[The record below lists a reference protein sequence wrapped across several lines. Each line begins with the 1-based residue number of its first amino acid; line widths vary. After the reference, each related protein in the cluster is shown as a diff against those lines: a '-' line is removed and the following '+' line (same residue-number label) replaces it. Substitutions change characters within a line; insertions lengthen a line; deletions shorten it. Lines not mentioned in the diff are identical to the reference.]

1 MEIKFLEKSKEKWE
15 IKIIGESHTFCNVIR
30 KELWNDK
37 DLKQAGY
44 FIKHSLTEDPILVI
58 ESKNPEKSIK
68 NTIQSLK
75 KQNKDFLTKF
85 NKAI

>member
-1 MEIKFLEKSKEKWE
+1 MQIEFLQKEKDRWE
-15 IKIIGESHTFCNVIR
+15 IKLIKETHTFCNLMR

-37 DLKQAGY
+37 DIKNAGY
-44 FIKHSLTEDPILVI
+44 SIKHTLTEDPILIV

-75 KQNKDFLTKF
+75 NQNKDFLAKF
-85 NKAI
+85 NKEI